1 MTLCKSTAAAL
12 QPFLFLALVG
22 SLVVA
27 CGETARTPAT
37 SLNTQTRTA
46 VPTGAQVF
54 ERFKDCI
61 ISSQLRHPAPEMEAS
76 KDLCLNQAV
85 TSCLAGT
92 TQSQLSRACDRDFR
106 KQADSILKF
115 GRQVECDSGA
125 CAIIF

>member
-1 MTLCKSTAAAL
+1 MTFCKSTAAAV

-27 CGETARTPAT
+27 CGETTPTPAT

-46 VPTGAQVF
+46 VPTGNQVY

-61 ISSQLRHPAPEMEAS
+61 ISSQLSQPAPAMEES
-76 KDLCLNQAV
+76 KDLCLSQAI
-85 TSCLAGT
+85 TACSAGSI
-92 TQSQLSRACDRDFR
+92 QSQLSRACEQDFR

-125 CAIIF
+125 CSIIF